1 MTRLPLLAALL
12 LGVFALSACE
22 TKRDAD
28 DDGPAG
34 QGKYDTR
41 RVDFDNLRDNSRG
54 RDVPVSVYTPKDE
67 GPFPLVVLSHGL
79 GGDRSH
85 YTYLAKHLASHGY
98 VVAVP
103 EHVGSSSR
111 LNVFE
116 LADALYDPNELR
128 DRTRD
133 VTFVIDNAEG
143 WNLTHPQLVNRIST
157 TEVGVTGHSYGGG
170 TAQAV
175 GGAKQDLEGGF
186 RDLSDPRVVCVAP
199 LAAGSAEGLFNPWFS
214 DESFENVNI
223 PVMHIAGGDDSWY
236 QKKSS
241 HDAMPEGDKYFV
253 VLERADHLD
262 FTNAERDN
270 GKKKRANIIIRAL
283 CTAFFNEYLKHDGK
297 SADRYLEANYTDKL
311 TTWQVPDVRWYKK

>member
-1 MTRLPLLAALL
+1 MTRLPLFAALL
-12 LGVFALSACE
+12 LAVFALAACD

-41 RVDFDNLRDNSRG
+41 RVDFDNLRDDSRG
-54 RDVPVSVYTPKDE
+54 RDVPVSVYAPKDD
-67 GPFPLVVLSHGL
+67 GPYPLIVLSHGL

-128 DRTRD
+128 HRARD
-133 VTFVIDNAEG
+133 VSFVIDQAEN
-143 WNLTHPQLVNRIST
+143 WNLTHPRLANRIST
-157 TEVGVTGHSYGGG
+157 SEVGVTGHSYGGG

-214 DESFENVNI
+214 DESFENVSI

-241 HDAMPEGDKYFV
+241 HDAMPRGDKYFV
-253 VLERADHLD
+253 VLERVGHLD

-270 GKKKRANIIIRAL
+270 SKKKRANIIIRAL